1 MFVVNDRDADV
12 ELIDSVYDDLD
23 IRTSESP
30 KFDSLPD
37 LHVKAAPLL
46 SEGRADKQCADADN
60 PEYLFHYL
68 CLTELEACRNVKTR
82 GYEQA
87 FAQSRLPA

>member
-1 MFVVNDRDADV
+1 MAIAIVAVRANESHVFVVNDRDADV

-68 CLTELEACRNVKTR
+68 
-82 GYEQA
+82 
-87 FAQSRLPA
+87 LPNGAGGVPQC